1 MTIAYERYVNAAA
14 KRFREE
20 LLAVV
25 AEQAR
30 AGLAPRNVLGDP
42 GEFAER
48 AVHTLAPVPSP
59 WDALAG
65 PFVQTEGVQ
74 ARLGISRQAVASKAA
89 RRRLL
94 RVVTADGVHL
104 YPLWQFEGRGV
115 VGGLS
120 DVLALFPEQAVDGW
134 TLAGWLRTPEPELGE
149 APFDALIRGE
159 GETVLTVARAA
170 ANTLGG

>member
-1 MTIAYERYVNAAA
+1 MTTAYERYVDAAA
-14 KRFREE
+14 ERFREE
-20 LLAVV
+20 LMAVV
-25 AEQAR
+25 AEQER

-65 PFVQTEGVQ
+65 PFVQTDGVQ

-94 RVVTADGVHL
+94 RVVTSDDVHL

-115 VGGLS
+115 VEGLS

-149 APFDALIRGE
+149 APFDALVRGE
-159 GETVLTVARAA
+159 VESVLTVARAA
-170 ANTLGG
+170 ASTLGG

>member
-1 MTIAYERYVNAAA
+1 M
-14 KRFREE
+14 
-20 LLAVV
+20 V
-25 AEQAR
+25 AEQER

-42 GEFAER
+42 VEFAER
-48 AVHTLAPVPSP
+48 AVHTLAPVPSQ
-59 WDALAG
+59 WDAVAG

-94 RVVTADGVHL
+94 RVVTSDAVHL

-115 VGGLS
+115 VAGLS

-149 APFDALIRGE
+149 SPFEALVRGE
-159 GETVLTVARAA
+159 VETVLTVARAA
-170 ANTLGG
+170 ANALGG